1 MVVLVTNTYMIKF
14 KEDTTLTIVEEFDA
28 LNDNIVSEVEETF
41 KAGELVD
48 AEIIDFQGSNTSA
61 YVDLQF
67 GDGSVALCVCR
78 YSFETEDEF
87 SK

>member
-1 MVVLVTNTYMIKF
+1 MIKF
-14 KEDTTLTIVEEFDA
+14 KEDTTLTIVEEFDE
-28 LNDNIVSEVEETF
+28 LNNRIVSEIEDTF

-48 AEIIDFQGSNTSA
+48 AEVVDFQGSNTSV

-78 YSFETEDEF
+78 LSFETEDEF
-87 SK
+87 